1 MISLLE
7 ETEQAFIHYNKTW
20 DDVAWIGGRDFYIS
34 IEQFKEAAK
43 DTYYDCG
50 FGCEEVAV
58 DLVICFHDGA
68 WLSRAEYDG
77 SEWWR
82 YNAYPKKPRTEFKGK
97 VKLADPHGYGAS
109 YGLKGLNQ

>member
-7 ETEQAFIHYNKTW
+7 ETEQVFTSFNKTW
-20 DDVAWIGGRDFYIS
+20 DDVAWIGGHDFYIS

-43 DTYYDCG
+43 NTYYDRG
-50 FGCEEVAV
+50 YGCEEVAV

-82 YNAYPKKPRTEFKGK
+82 YNAYPKKPQTKFEGSI
-97 VKLADPHGYGAS
+97 KLADPHGYDAPC
-109 YGLKGLNQ
+109 GLKGLNQ